1 MPFKLMMNVK
11 AFGSSYGEITGLI
24 PSLFTPSWSAF
35 AASSTVTWSST
46 SRQTP
51 ADLPACA
58 DPKLSYPG
66 MAVRFGGESSRSI
79 VKAGFG
85 DMVGF

>member
-1 MPFKLMMNVK
+1 
-11 AFGSSYGEITGLI
+11 
-24 PSLFTPSWSAF
+24 
-35 AASSTVTWSST
+35 VTWSST